1 MNLDRFK
8 NLKVAI
14 GIPSNGYWLTDFATN
29 YCNMIVYFQ
38 SHKVGD
44 YKSQFLQTIST
55 KGSILPKSRRE
66 IVKIALEMK
75 ANYLLWLDTDHTF
88 PRNMLH
94 RLINHNKDVV
104 GANCVTKCIP
114 AYPTARYKPKGDD
127 PVQGLGMLA
136 FIISPTTS
144 WAIFA
149 ALNRRRRSEKWKI
162 RRWDKPL
169 RELMAKKTKAKNVVD
184 TCGCPAAIGDYKP
197 RLYLDLQDK
206 SVEELKGLKIGED
219 VEVMVKGRLVELSQR
234 ERTEGKDK
242 VKTGSISLENYELM
256 VVEDDQ
262 NLFAKLAAEDSG
274 EDSAETDEA

>member
-44 YKSQFLQTIST
+44 FKSQFLQTIST

-94 RLINHNKDVV
+94 RLISHNKDVV
-104 GANCVTKCIP
+104 GANCVTKMIP
-114 AYPTARYKPKGDD
+114 SHPTARYKPKGDD
-127 PVQGLGMLA
+127 PVQGLPVYTDPSSPELEKVWRLGCGVMLVDMKVYRKIGPNVFDMLYRSDVDA
-136 FIISPTTS
+136 YQGEDWSMCE
-144 WAIFA
+144 AI
-149 ALNRRRRSEKWKI
+149 EKAGFEIWV
-162 RRWDKPL
+162 DHPL
-169 RELMAKKTKAKNVVD
+169 SDQVGHVGLYNFTHDVVGDVRGFEQAKKEREMANTPVGLAVAKAY
-184 TCGCPAAIGDYKP
+184 G
-197 RLYLDLQDK
+197 
-206 SVEELKGLKIGED
+206 
-219 VEVMVKGRLVELSQR
+219 
-234 ERTEGKDK
+234 
-242 VKTGSISLENYELM
+242 
-256 VVEDDQ
+256 
-262 NLFAKLAAEDSG
+262 
-274 EDSAETDEA
+274 